1 MAPKNRG
8 LGRGL
13 DALLFDNSLDGG
25 ESASVSF
32 LAIGEIEP
40 NRDQPRQNFDGE
52 ALNELA
58 SSIAEHGVLQ
68 PLIIRPTPD
77 GGYQLVAGERRW
89 RAARIAGLTE
99 VPVIVKTLTDS
110 EVSVIALIENL
121 QRENLNPM
129 EEAEGIQKLIDEFDF
144 TQEQAA
150 QKLGKSRSAQSSN
163 RLAIFC
169 KSRSALT
176 NTLRLMSLPE
186 KVRDLVSDDFLSQG
200 HARALLGINDKS
212 KICDAA
218 DTVISKRLS
227 VRETEKLVKSINAQS
242 VPGSTRI
249 HKRDPFFSEVEL
261 SISSS
266 SGRKVSVKEGKK
278 GGKIEIEFF
287 DKEDLQKIANLFED

>member
-25 ESASVSF
+25 ESASVSS

-68 PLIIRPTPD
+68 PLIVRPTPD

-150 QKLGKSRSAQSSN
+150 QKLGKSRSA
-163 RLAIFC
+163 
-169 KSRSALT
+169 LT

-218 DTVISKRLS
+218 DTVISQCLS

>member
-13 DALLFDNSLDGG
+13 DALLFDNSLDGE
-25 ESASVSF
+25 ESASVSS
-32 LAIGEIEP
+32 LSIGEIEP
-40 NRDQPRQNFDGE
+40 NREQPRQNFDEE

-68 PLIIRPTPD
+68 PIIVRPTPD

-150 QKLGKSRSAQSSN
+150 QKLGKSRSA
-163 RLAIFC
+163 
-169 KSRSALT
+169 LT

-186 KVRDLVSDDFLSQG
+186 KVRELVSDDFLTQG

-218 DTVISKRLS
+218 DAVISKRLS

>member
-13 DALLFDNSLDGG
+13 DALLFDNSLDGE
-25 ESASVSF
+25 ESASVSS
-32 LAIGEIEP
+32 LSIGEIEP
-40 NRDQPRQNFDGE
+40 NRGQPRQNFDEE

-68 PLIIRPTPD
+68 PLIVRPTPD

-129 EEAEGIQKLIDEFDF
+129 EEAEGIQKLIDDFDF

-150 QKLGKSRSAQSSN
+150 QKLG
-163 RLAIFC
+163 

-186 KVRDLVSDDFLSQG
+186 KVRDLVSDDFLTQG

-218 DTVISKRLS
+218 DAVISKRLS

-266 SGRKVSVKEGKK
+266 SGRKVSVKESKK

>member
-1 MAPKNRG
+1 MATKNRG

-13 DALLFDNSLDGG
+13 DALLFDNSLDGE
-25 ESASVSF
+25 ESNSISS
-32 LAIGEIEP
+32 LSLGEIEP
-40 NRDQPRQNFDGE
+40 NREQPRQNFDEE

-58 SSIAEHGVLQ
+58 SSISEHGILQ
-68 PLIIRPTPD
+68 PLIVRPTPD

-89 RAARIAGLTE
+89 RAARLAGLSE
-99 VPVIVKTLTDS
+99 VPVIIKTLTDA

-150 QKLGKSRSAQSSN
+150 RKLG
-163 RLAIFC
+163 

-227 VRETEKLVKSINAQS
+227 VRETEKLVKSINSQS
-242 VPGSTRI
+242 LPGSTRV

-261 SISSS
+261 AVSSS

>member
-1 MAPKNRG
+1 MASKNRG

-13 DALLFDNSLDGG
+13 DALLFDNSLDGE
-25 ESASVSF
+25 ESASVST
-32 LAIGEIEP
+32 LSIGEIEP
-40 NRDQPRQNFDGE
+40 NREQPRQNFDEE

-68 PLIIRPTPD
+68 PIIVRPTPD

-150 QKLGKSRSAQSSN
+150 QKLGKSRSA
-163 RLAIFC
+163 
-169 KSRSALT
+169 LT

-186 KVRDLVSDDFLSQG
+186 KVRELVSDDFLTQG

-218 DTVISKRLS
+218 DAVISKRLS

>member
-25 ESASVSF
+25 ESASVSS

-68 PLIIRPTPD
+68 PLIVRPTPD

-150 QKLGKSRSAQSSN
+150 QKLGKSRSA
-163 RLAIFC
+163 
-169 KSRSALT
+169 LT
-176 NTLRLMSLPE
+176 NTLRLMFLPE

>member
-13 DALLFDNSLDGG
+13 DALLFDNSLDGE
-25 ESASVSF
+25 ESASVSS
-32 LAIGEIEP
+32 LSIGEIEP
-40 NRDQPRQNFDGE
+40 NRDQPRQNFDEE

-68 PLIIRPTPD
+68 PLIVRPMPD

-150 QKLGKSRSAQSSN
+150 QKLGKSRSA
-163 RLAIFC
+163 
-169 KSRSALT
+169 LT

-218 DTVISKRLS
+218 DTVISKHLS
-227 VRETEKLVKSINAQS
+227 VRETEKLVKSINSQS
-242 VPGSTRI
+242 VPGSMRI

-266 SGRKVSVKEGKK
+266 SGRKVSVKESKK

>member
-1 MAPKNRG
+1 MAQKNRG

-25 ESASVSF
+25 ESASVST
-32 LAIGEIEP
+32 LPIGEIEP
-40 NRDQPRQNFDGE
+40 NRDQPRQNFDE
-52 ALNELA
+52 DALGELA
-58 SSIAEHGVLQ
+58 SSIAQHGVLQ
-68 PLIIRPTPD
+68 PLIVRPMPD

-89 RAARIAGLTE
+89 RAARTAGLTE
-99 VPVIVKTLTDS
+99 VPVIVKTLTDA

-129 EEAEGIQKLIDEFDF
+129 EEAEGIQKLIDEFEF

-150 QKLGKSRSAQSSN
+150 QKLG
-163 RLAIFC
+163 

-186 KVRDLVSDDFLSQG
+186 KVRELVSDDFLSQG

-242 VPGSTRI
+242 LPGSTRI

-266 SGRKVSVKEGKK
+266 SGRKVSVKESRK

-287 DKEDLQKIANLFED
+287 DKEDLRKIANLFED

>member
-13 DALLFDNSLDGG
+13 DALLFDNSLDGE
-25 ESASVSF
+25 ESASVSS
-32 LAIGEIEP
+32 LSIGEIEP
-40 NRDQPRQNFDGE
+40 NRDQPRQNFDDE

-68 PLIIRPTPD
+68 PLIVRPMPD

-150 QKLGKSRSAQSSN
+150 QKLGKSRSA
-163 RLAIFC
+163 
-169 KSRSALT
+169 LT

-218 DTVISKRLS
+218 DTVISKHLS
-227 VRETEKLVKSINAQS
+227 VRETEKLVKSINSQS

-266 SGRKVSVKEGKK
+266 SGRKVSVKESKK

>member
-13 DALLFDNSLDGG
+13 DALLFDNSLDGE
-25 ESASVSF
+25 ESASVST
-32 LAIGEIEP
+32 LSIGEIEP
-40 NRDQPRQNFDGE
+40 NRDQPRQNFDEE

-68 PLIIRPTPD
+68 PLIVRPTPD

-150 QKLGKSRSAQSSN
+150 QKLGKSRSA
-163 RLAIFC
+163 
-169 KSRSALT
+169 LT

-186 KVRDLVSDDFLSQG
+186 KVRDLVSDDFLTQG

-218 DTVISKRLS
+218 DAVISKRLS

>member
-1 MAPKNRG
+1 MAQKNRG

-25 ESASVSF
+25 ESASVST
-32 LAIGEIEP
+32 LPIGEIEP
-40 NRDQPRQNFDGE
+40 NRDQPRQNFDEE
-52 ALNELA
+52 ALSELA

-68 PLIIRPTPD
+68 PLIVRPMPD

-89 RAARIAGLTE
+89 RAARTAGLTE
-99 VPVIVKTLTDS
+99 VPVIVKTLTDA

-121 QRENLNPM
+121 QRENLNSM

-150 QKLGKSRSAQSSN
+150 QKLGKSRSA
-163 RLAIFC
+163 
-169 KSRSALT
+169 LT

-186 KVRDLVSDDFLSQG
+186 KVRELVSDDFLSQG

-242 VPGSTRI
+242 LPGSTRI

-266 SGRKVSVKEGKK
+266 SGRKVSVKESKK

-287 DKEDLQKIANLFED
+287 DKEDLRKIANLFED